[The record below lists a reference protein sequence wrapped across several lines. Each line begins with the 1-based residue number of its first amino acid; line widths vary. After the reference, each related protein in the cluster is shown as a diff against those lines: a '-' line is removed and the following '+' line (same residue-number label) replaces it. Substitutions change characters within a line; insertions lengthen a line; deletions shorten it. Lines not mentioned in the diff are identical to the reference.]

1 MKGCWIPYKSRPDQ
15 TDDGEGFNM
24 PSFPSS
30 DNALPGVYTLTETVS
45 SGLSIPSGTRLG
57 VLLGEGL
64 RPETIV
70 ASANGGGN
78 DGFDPDFLGPNG
90 ADGRHFLLNNAPI
103 IENRTTLYKNGITL
117 AGTEGTLTGSFSSQY
132 DYIVDTTTGQIE
144 LQAARLVDQGGRYY
158 SPSSLNTGNGT
169 ISNLSLVDVNAPT
182 ETWTIRVSSV
192 LRDGYGNPIDGYARF
207 VANGSVSGSPLDG
220 YGQVVVWQSNGTV
233 VSNGILSFSIGE
245 GVVAFREGD
254 RFIIE
259 VSGGA
264 LLAGDK
270 LSATY
275 IAVTDINTPVFFTNM
290 DDLTAKHGMPSLT
303 NTLSLGAQLAFANG
317 TPGVWALQAAPS
329 VPRRVS
335 YVLKESA
342 SGEADP
348 EDLTFPLPLGVVP
361 DVDSNINFFITSP
374 VTGEEVQL
382 SPPNKVAF
390 YDPAITANPD
400 GAFITNPVYAF
411 SYTVILDSDTAVVKS
426 DNDGVLTYTSSTT
439 ATFASA
445 GQIFGIDDVNGT
457 RSVRVFNATNA
468 DNNGVF
474 SITGVSSGV
483 LTIARTSGTFV
494 TETDLEFEVVDSIEE
509 GAKVLFTDDIAAQ
522 LPAGTQLRATI
533 VDTRDADFFDAGWT
547 RAYEEIEKLEVDMV
561 VPLPRQTISAIFQNG
576 VTHVR
581 YMSNIQNR
589 KERVLLIGA
598 IQGLEPSN
606 VLGIDNAAVE
616 DIGIIEGI
624 QGDDVSE
631 ILAGNIED
639 LADYGVANSYGTT
652 YRVVYFYPDQIV
664 VQIGADRTYV
674 DGFYQAAAAM
684 GYFSGVTNI
693 ALPLTRKVLTGYTIL
708 SDKTYRPVILKQ
720 LTAAGITVLQ
730 PVLGGGKVVKGQT
743 TTSSGFVEEKE
754 ISIIFIR
761 DRISKQLRTAFDTFI
776 GQTDSPI
783 FSSALQA
790 RGNSALNGFI
800 NQGLITTYRD
810 LKIVRDKTDPTQW
823 NITVKVQPVYPVNYI
838 FIRISVGLLE

>member
-390 YDPAITANPD
+390 YDPVITANPD
-400 GAFITNPVYAF
+400 GAFITNPVYSF

-426 DNDGVLTYTSSTT
+426 DNDGVLTHTSSTT

>member
-1 MKGCWIPYKSRPDQ
+1 
-15 TDDGEGFNM
+15 M
-24 PSFPSS
+24 PSFPGS

-400 GAFITNPVYAF
+400 GAFITNPVYSF

-426 DNDGVLTYTSSTT
+426 DNDGVLTHTSSTT

-561 VPLPRQTISAIFQNG
+561 VPLPKQTISAIFQNG

>member
-1 MKGCWIPYKSRPDQ
+1 
-15 TDDGEGFNM
+15 M
-24 PSFPSS
+24 PSFPGS

-144 LQAARLVDQGGRYY
+144 LQVARLVDQGGRYY

-400 GAFITNPVYAF
+400 GAFITNPVYSF

-426 DNDGVLTYTSSTT
+426 DNDGVLTHTSSTT

>member
-1 MKGCWIPYKSRPDQ
+1 
-15 TDDGEGFNM
+15 M
-24 PSFPSS
+24 PSFPGS

-400 GAFITNPVYAF
+400 GAFITNPVYSF

-426 DNDGVLTYTSSTT
+426 DNDGVLTHTSSTT

>member
-1 MKGCWIPYKSRPDQ
+1 
-15 TDDGEGFNM
+15 M

-400 GAFITNPVYAF
+400 GAFITNPVYSF

-426 DNDGVLTYTSSTT
+426 DNDGVLTHTSSTT

>member
-24 PSFPSS
+24 PSFPGS

-400 GAFITNPVYAF
+400 GAFITNPVYSF

-426 DNDGVLTYTSSTT
+426 DNDGVLTHTSSTT

-561 VPLPRQTISAIFQNG
+561 VPLPKQTISAIFQNG

>member
-1 MKGCWIPYKSRPDQ
+1 
-15 TDDGEGFNM
+15 M
-24 PSFPSS
+24 PSFPGS
-30 DNALPGVYTLTETVS
+30 DNALPGVYTLAETVS

-57 VLLGEGL
+57 VIIGEGL

-117 AGTEGTLTGSFSSQY
+117 AGTEGPLTGSFNTQY

-144 LQAARLVDQGGRYY
+144 LQAARLVDQGGHYY
-158 SPSSLNTGNGT
+158 SASSLNTGNGT
-169 ISNLSLVDVNAPT
+169 VGNLSLVDPNAPS

-207 VANGSVSGSPLDG
+207 VANGTVSGSPLDG

-233 VSNGILSFSIGE
+233 VSNGILNFSITE
-245 GVVAFREGD
+245 GTTAFREGD

-259 VSGGA
+259 VNGGA

-275 IAVTDINTPVFFTNM
+275 IAVTDINSPVFFTNM
-290 DDLTAKHGMPSLT
+290 DEFTAKHGMPSLT
-303 NTLSLGAQLAFANG
+303 NTLSLGGQLAFANG
-317 TPGVWALQAAPS
+317 TPGVWALQAAPP

-335 YVLKESA
+335 YILKEST

-382 SPPNKVAF
+382 SSPNKVAF

-400 GAFITNPVYAF
+400 GAFITNPAYAF
-411 SYTVILDSDTAVVKS
+411 SYTVIIDDDTAVVKS
-426 DNDGVLTYTSSTT
+426 DSDGVVTYTSSTT
-439 ATFASA
+439 ATFTSA
-445 GQIFGIDDVNGT
+445 GQIFGVDDVSGT
-457 RSVRVFNATNA
+457 RSVRIFNATNA

-474 SITGVSSGV
+474 SITGVNSGV
-483 LTIARTSGTFV
+483 LTIVRTSGTFV
-494 TETDLEFEVVDSIEE
+494 NETGLEFEVVDSVEE
-509 GAKVLFTDDIAAQ
+509 GAKVLFTQDITAQ

-533 VDTRDADFFDAGWT
+533 VDTKDADFFDAGWT
-547 RAYEEIEKLEVDMV
+547 AAYEEIEKLDIDMV

-576 VTHVR
+576 ASHVR
-581 YMSNIQNR
+581 YMSNIKNR
-589 KERVLLIGA
+589 KERILLIGA
-598 IQGLEPSN
+598 IQNLEPAN

-616 DIGIIEGI
+616 DIGILEGI

-631 ILAGNIED
+631 ILAGNVED
-639 LADYGVANSYGTT
+639 LADYGVTNSYGTT

-693 ALPLTRKVLTGYTIL
+693 ALPLTRKILTGYTIL
-708 SDKTYRPVILKQ
+708 SDKTYRPVVLEQ
-720 LTAAGITVLQ
+720 LTAGGITVLQ
-730 PVLGGGKVVKGQT
+730 PVLGGGKVVRGQT
-743 TTSSGFVEEKE
+743 TTSSGFVEERE
-754 ISIIFIR
+754 ISIVFIR
-761 DRISKQLRTAFDTFI
+761 DRISKNLRTAYDTFI

-783 FSSALQA
+783 FATAVQA
-790 RGNSALNGFI
+790 RGNSALSGFI
-800 NQGLITTYRD
+800 NQGLITAYRD
-810 LKIVRDKTDPTQW
+810 LKIARDKTDPTQW
-823 NITVKVQPVYPVNYI
+823 NITVKVQPVYGVNFI